1 MAGNKQRTTGIEIQ
15 HLPVALSLSIKAR
28 LAWCTNENEVCLWT
42 SIEPRFE
49 KETKVIWKWPG
60 FSTFTSRPEH
70 KRSRKF
76 DRDQSSLSNEYLNKL
91 LVLDGGNK
99 LAGIKQMINLV
110 PRLSVLYLPWHFLQ
124 RPREAERRDPGNE
137 VEWKVVSFSGEICI
151 LTILKLKSVLWTFQN
166 EVQQ

>member
-124 RPREAERRDPGNE
+124 RPSIN
-137 VEWKVVSFSGEICI
+137 WKHGS
-151 LTILKLKSVLWTFQN
+151 KNQHKM
-166 EVQQ
+166 